1 VNVGQNVKRIR
12 EEQRYTQT
20 EIARWCG
27 VTPAAISGLEHGDF
41 TPSTPLL
48 VKLARA
54 LDVSVEELVE
64 GPVLLG
70 KAKAPQAGPS
80 LLDKALGAARRDA
93 QLDAQAIA
101 RLFASEG
108 KQQDVTSYE
117 EDKFRAELRTLG
129 FPDEHFEDF
138 VWPLVKLAAKTEQLE
153 EQLEDATPENVITF
167 DQEAVREVLQKEQA
181 GEIDRLTARKYIADL
196 ARGGSADPLEDTI
209 GFFMELAEQE
219 RTRARE
225 GAETT

>member
-20 EIARWCG
+20 EIARRCG

-70 KAKAPQAGPS
+70 KAKVPQAGPINHVRTPHDS
-80 LLDKALGAARRDA
+80 IEASDEVKADVRVEKVRQILRALD
-93 QLDAQAIA
+93 
-101 RLFASEG
+101 
-108 KQQDVTSYE
+108 
-117 EDKFRAELRTLG
+117 
-129 FPDEHFEDF
+129 
-138 VWPLVKLAAKTEQLE
+138 
-153 EQLEDATPENVITF
+153 
-167 DQEAVREVLQKEQA
+167 A
-181 GEIDRLTARKYIADL
+181 GEITTVDADK
-196 ARGGSADPLEDTI
+196 AV
-209 GFFMELAEQE
+209 EQE
-219 RTRARE
+219 YTA
-225 GAETT
+225 A

>member
-12 EEQRYTQT
+12 EEQHYTQT
-20 EIARWCG
+20 EIARRCG

-54 LDVSVEELVE
+54 LDVSVEEL
-64 GPVLLG
+64 
-70 KAKAPQAGPS
+70 
-80 LLDKALGAARRDA
+80 LLDKALSAARRDA

-108 KQQDVTSYE
+108 KPQSVISYE

-138 VWPLVKLAAKTEQLE
+138 VWPLVKLAAKTKQLE
-153 EQLEDATPENVITF
+153 EQLAACEEERRLLENRV
-167 DQEAVREVLQKEQA
+167 
-181 GEIDRLTARKYIADL
+181 
-196 ARGGSADPLEDTI
+196 
-209 GFFMELAEQE
+209 
-219 RTRARE
+219 
-225 GAETT
+225 

>member
-27 VTPAAISGLEHGDF
+27 VTPAAISGLEHGGF

>member
-1 VNVGQNVKRIR
+1 VGQNVKRIR

-20 EIARWCG
+20 EIARRCG
-27 VTPAAISGLEHGDF
+27 VTPAAISGMEHGDF

-64 GPVLLG
+64 GPVLL
-70 KAKAPQAGPS
+70 
-80 LLDKALGAARRDA
+80 DKALGAAQRDA

-101 RLFASEG
+101 RVFASEG
-108 KQQDVTSYE
+108 ELQNVASYE

-138 VWPLVKLAAKTEQLE
+138 VWPLVELAAKAKQLE
-153 EQLEDATPENVITF
+153 EQLAACEEERRLLENRV
-167 DQEAVREVLQKEQA
+167 
-181 GEIDRLTARKYIADL
+181 
-196 ARGGSADPLEDTI
+196 
-209 GFFMELAEQE
+209 
-219 RTRARE
+219 
-225 GAETT
+225 

>member
-20 EIARWCG
+20 EIARRCG

-54 LDVSVEELVE
+54 LDVSVEEL
-64 GPVLLG
+64 
-70 KAKAPQAGPS
+70 
-80 LLDKALGAARRDA
+80 LLDKALGAARRDE

-101 RLFASEG
+101 RLGASEG
-108 KQQDVTSYE
+108 KPQSVTSYE

-129 FPDEHFEDF
+129 FPDERFEDF
-138 VWPLVKLAAKTEQLE
+138 VWPLVELAAKTKQLE
-153 EQLEDATPENVITF
+153 ERLAACEEERRLLENRV
-167 DQEAVREVLQKEQA
+167 
-181 GEIDRLTARKYIADL
+181 
-196 ARGGSADPLEDTI
+196 
-209 GFFMELAEQE
+209 
-219 RTRARE
+219 
-225 GAETT
+225 

>member
-1 VNVGQNVKRIR
+1 MNVGQNVKRIR

-20 EIARWCG
+20 EIARRCG

-54 LDVSVEELVE
+54 LDVSVEEL
-64 GPVLLG
+64 
-70 KAKAPQAGPS
+70 
-80 LLDKALGAARRDA
+80 LLDKALSAARRDA

-101 RLFASEG
+101 RLDASEG
-108 KQQDVTSYE
+108 EPQSVTSYE

-138 VWPLVKLAAKTEQLE
+138 VWPLVKLAAKTKQLE
-153 EQLEDATPENVITF
+153 EQLAACEEERRLLENRV
-167 DQEAVREVLQKEQA
+167 
-181 GEIDRLTARKYIADL
+181 
-196 ARGGSADPLEDTI
+196 
-209 GFFMELAEQE
+209 
-219 RTRARE
+219 
-225 GAETT
+225 

>member
-1 VNVGQNVKRIR
+1 MNVGQNVKRIR

-20 EIARWCG
+20 EIARRCE

-70 KAKAPQAGPS
+70 KAEAPPAGPL

-108 KQQDVTSYE
+108 KPQDVTSYE

-138 VWPLVKLAAKTEQLE
+138 VWPLVELAVKTKQLE
-153 EQLEDATPENVITF
+153 EQLAACEAERRLLENRV
-167 DQEAVREVLQKEQA
+167 
-181 GEIDRLTARKYIADL
+181 
-196 ARGGSADPLEDTI
+196 
-209 GFFMELAEQE
+209 
-219 RTRARE
+219 
-225 GAETT
+225 

>member
-1 VNVGQNVKRIR
+1 MNVGQNVKRIR

-20 EIARWCG
+20 EIARRCG
-27 VTPAAISGLEHGDF
+27 VTPAAISGLEHGEF

-70 KAKAPQAGPS
+70 KAEAPQAAPS

-93 QLDAQAIA
+93 QRDAQAIA
-101 RLFASEG
+101 RLGASEG
-108 KQQDVTSYE
+108 KPQSVASYE

-138 VWPLVKLAAKTEQLE
+138 VWPLVELAAKTKQLE
-153 EQLEDATPENVITF
+153 EQLAACEEERRLLENRV
-167 DQEAVREVLQKEQA
+167 
-181 GEIDRLTARKYIADL
+181 
-196 ARGGSADPLEDTI
+196 
-209 GFFMELAEQE
+209 
-219 RTRARE
+219 
-225 GAETT
+225 

>member
-20 EIARWCG
+20 EIARRCG

-54 LDVSVEELVE
+54 LDVSVEEL
-64 GPVLLG
+64 
-70 KAKAPQAGPS
+70 

-108 KQQDVTSYE
+108 ELQSVTSYE

-138 VWPLVKLAAKTEQLE
+138 IWPLVKLAAKAKQLE
-153 EQLEDATPENVITF
+153 EQLAACEEVRRLLENRV
-167 DQEAVREVLQKEQA
+167 
-181 GEIDRLTARKYIADL
+181 
-196 ARGGSADPLEDTI
+196 
-209 GFFMELAEQE
+209 
-219 RTRARE
+219 
-225 GAETT
+225 